1 VELDDLLEV
10 LDDDEL
16 LEELLDEL
24 EDDVGVVLVE
34 LDVVVVIVL
43 V

>member
-24 EDDVGVVLVE
+24 EDEVGVVLVE
-34 LDVVVVIVL
+34 LDVVVVIV
-43 V
+43 VV

>member
-1 VELDDLLEV
+1 MELDDLLEV

-34 LDVVVVIVL
+34 LDVVVVIV
-43 V
+43 VV